1 MRVGGMRFAQW
12 GILCGVGVVAGA
24 TTGVAAADPVPSKAM
39 CDPETRVDRV
49 DWICVG
55 REDGERNVD
64 SSVRRDDGWHSD
76 PARWDFTAEETG
88 RFDGGWRTA
97 CDACARTTT
106 SATSRGRAFT
116 SRSGAGRS
124 TARVSNGEWSLVL
137 HKGAATLAL
146 DRPHVDELAFV
157 QWLVHLHAYAI
168 NITWKTKPA
177 TPPWHGL
184 QP

>member
-12 GILCGVGVVAGA
+12 GILCGAASGVA
-24 TTGVAAADPVPSKAM
+24 GVAAADPVPSKAM

-76 PARWDFTAEETG
+76 PARWDFTAEETA
-88 RFDGGWRTA
+88 RFDGWLAEGIRRMCAKDDLRDLAWSSIHQPKWGWPLDGRT
-97 CDACARTTT
+97 CRY
-106 SATSRGRAFT
+106 
-116 SRSGAGRS
+116 GA
-124 TARVSNGEWSLVL
+124 WSLVL
-137 HKGAATLAL
+137 HKGAATLTI
-146 DRPHVDELAFV
+146 DRPHVEEMELA